1 MSEIDPNLVWL
12 GHVQPTGL
20 VVSPAILRRHG
31 HIPEDQTR
39 ADSEAVAELLSTET
53 EAPAL
58 IEHWPFFRDVLG
70 WAPAWVAGSPG
81 GPTVPDDLH
90 VHLTEADTRLAPTW
104 AVAEPDGGWQILVR
118 IEAPG
123 IAADTRGALEGWE
136 ATPHQ
141 RLERLLR
148 ETGVPTGL
156 LLTDTHLRLVH
167 APRGETSGWLEF
179 PLRELAK
186 VGGRPMLGGLKLVL
200 GSYRLQNDGSD
211 RRLPALL
218 RQSREAQAEVST
230 QLATQVLGALHELL
244 RGLHAADRSRIE
256 QLAASQP
263 AHLYEGLLSVLLRLV
278 FLLYA
283 EDRDLIPSSTDGAA
297 RALYDEGYGVRSL
310 HVRLL
315 GDEARNPDTMDERR
329 GAWSRLLALF
339 RIVHGGGGDGWIRGR
354 GGKLFDPAVFPFLQG
369 QDGPTDPPAPAPVS
383 DGCVLRILNGL
394 LILDGERL
402 SYRTL
407 DVEQIGSVYETVMG
421 FTVETATGPTIAI
434 KAGKNNRTP
443 VFVDLGA
450 LLARKG
456 TDRVKFLK
464 DEADRSG
471 APPSRVTSALGAAT
485 TTEAVAAALNPI
497 VDERGSPG
505 GQVLPPG
512 TPFLQPTDERRRSGS
527 HYTPRSLTEPIVRHA
542 LAPAFERIGESA
554 KPEDVLDLKVCD
566 PAMGSGAFLVEACR
580 QLATRLVAAWA
591 KHPNTRPVIPA
602 DEDEDLLARRLVAQ
616 RCLYGVDKNPMATDL
631 ARLSL
636 WLATLARDH
645 EFTFLD
651 HALRTGDSLVG
662 LTRSQIGAMTWGDDR
677 QGTLVSGIVNAR
689 IAEALQARA
698 EIRDAPDDVTRAV
711 QEVRLRGVES
721 KIAHV
726 RTVADAVV
734 ATFFMNEKPK
744 LREGARKA
752 LAALAPKPEDLWR
765 ISAERASTLRSGANP
780 ISPLHWEIEFPE
792 VFAQD
797 KSGFDAIVG
806 NPPFAGKNTIINGNR
821 DDYLSWL
828 QTLHEGMHGNADLV
842 AHFFRRAFNLLRKD
856 GALGLIATNTI
867 GQGDT
872 RASGLTRIIADG
884 GSIARASRRL
894 KWPGEAAVVV
904 SVVHILK
911 GHADSPVLDDKSV
924 RRISAYLVEGDLDT
938 SPIALA
944 ANARQA
950 FQGSIVLGMGF
961 TFDDHAADTGAAS
974 SLSRMNELIHS
985 NADNQK
991 VIFPY
996 IGGEEVSSDPRHA
1009 HRRYVINFFDRPLVR
1024 DHNLSSWSTSREEER
1039 NKYLKT
1045 GIVPGDY
1052 PGETAHDWPDLIQIV
1067 REKVKPERDRQ
1078 KREALRVRW
1087 WQFAEKRPGLT
1098 SSLQKSQHS
1107 LVVNR
1112 HSPHVS
1118 FCFLQNNA
1126 VFAESLIVIPGVSMG
1141 GFGVL
1146 QSRIHDLW
1154 VRTFS
1159 STLEDRVRYT
1169 PSDCYE
1175 TFPKPPHERLL
1186 ALQDIAVEYYEARAK
1201 AMQLKGAG
1209 LTDLYNRF
1217 HSSEE
1222 VSDHILLLRSL
1233 HHQLDVAVLRAYSW
1247 NHLAER
1253 AAPVFLDVTNEDDE
1267 RYQQRLFWTSTFR
1280 DEVIAHL
1287 LDLNKRCA
1295 VEEARQGISPA
1306 PENIDE
1312 EELEDA

>member
-31 HIPEDQTR
+31 HVPEDQSR
-39 ADSEAVAELLSTET
+39 ADSEAVAEQLSTDT
-53 EAPAL
+53 DGPAL
-58 IEHWPFFRDVLG
+58 VEHWPFFRDILG
-70 WAPAWVAGSPG
+70 WSPTWVAGSPG
-81 GPTVPDDLH
+81 GPPVPDELH
-90 VHLTEADTRLAPTW
+90 VPLPEVETRLAPTW

-186 VGGRPMLGGLKLVL
+186 VGGRPMLGGLKLLL

-244 RGLHAADRSRIE
+244 RGLHAADRVRIE
-256 QLAASQP
+256 RLAATQP

-283 EDRDLIPSSTDGAA
+283 EDRDLIPSNTDGAA
-297 RALYDEGYGVRSL
+297 RTLYDEGYGVRSL

-329 GAWSRLLALF
+329 GAWGRLLALF

-369 QDGPTDPPAPAPVS
+369 QDAPTDPPAPAPVS

-443 VFVDLGA
+443 VFVDLGE

-456 TDRVKFLK
+456 TDRIKFLK

-471 APPSRVTSALGAAT
+471 APPSRVTSALGTAT
-485 TTEAVAAALNPI
+485 TPEALAAALNPI

-542 LAPAFERIGESA
+542 LAPAFERIGENA
-554 KPEDVLDLKVCD
+554 RPEDVLDLKVCD

-591 KHPNTRPVIPA
+591 KHPSTRPAIPA
-602 DEDEDLLARRLVAQ
+602 DEDEDLLSRRMVTQ
-616 RCLYGVDKNPMATDL
+616 RCIYGVDKNHRAVDL

-651 HALRTGDSLVG
+651 HALKCGDSLIG
-662 LTRSQIGAMTWGDDR
+662 LTADHIAAAHWDEYQLGLPLFSHLVRDKVENVAKGRVDIQNAPETTKRAIQELRHRNIESEVAQI
-677 QGTLVSGIVNAR
+677 
-689 IAEALQARA
+689 
-698 EIRDAPDDVTRAV
+698 
-711 QEVRLRGVES
+711 RLLGN
-721 KIAHV
+721 
-726 RTVADAVV
+726 AVV
-734 ATFFMNEKPK
+734 AAFF
-744 LREGARKA
+744 
-752 LAALAPKPEDLWR
+752 
-765 ISAERASTLRSGANP
+765 SAEKTKEREKERANVESYLSGISLRWDLVEQCARRLSYIGFRITP
-780 ISPLHWEIEFPE
+780 FHWHIEFPE
-792 VFAQD
+792 VFNRD
-797 KSGFDAIVG
+797 NGGFDAIVG
-806 NPPFAGKNTIINGNR
+806 NPPFLGGKRISTHFG
-821 DDYLSWL
+821 DQYLSWI
-828 QTLHEGMHGNADLV
+828 LHFYKNADGNSDLV
-842 AHFFRRAFNLLRKD
+842 AYFFRLCHSLLRN
-856 GALGLIATNTI
+856 GGVFGLISTNTI
-867 GQGDT
+867 AQGDT
-872 RASGLTRIIADG
+872 RTTGLAYVLSKGATII
-884 GSIARASRRL
+884 RATRRL
-894 KWPGEAAVVV
+894 PWPGEAAVIV
-904 SVVHILK
+904 SVIHVAKIELQPKNSTGILSE
-911 GHADSPVLDDKSV
+911 AILDGRQV
-924 RRISAYLVEGDLDT
+924 RRISAFLVEGDRDADPARLFEN
-938 SPIALA
+938 SGKSFKGWEIA
-944 ANARQA
+944 
-950 FQGSIVLGMGF
+950 GSGF
-961 TFDDHAADTGAAS
+961 TFDDGAGS
-974 SLSRMNELIHS
+974 GSPTSIFDMNRLIQKNPE
-985 NADNQK
+985 NAK
-991 VIFPY
+991 RIFPF
-996 IGGEEVSSDPRHA
+996 IGGEELNTSPTQSH
-1009 HRRYVINFFDRPLVR
+1009 HRYVIDFSDLTEDEARR
-1024 DHNLSSWSTSREEER
+1024 
-1039 NKYLKT
+1039 
-1045 GIVPGDY
+1045 G
-1052 PGETAHDWPDLIQIV
+1052 WPDLFEIV
-1067 REKVKPERDRQ
+1067 EKTVKPERDSQ
-1078 KREALRVRW
+1078 KRESRRRYW
-1087 WQFAEKRPGLT
+1087 WQFGERQPALRRVT
-1098 SSLQKSQHS
+1098 SNIDHVIITSQTTKYLCFVRVKTGTVFSHK
-1107 LVVNR
+1107 LVV
-1112 HSPHVS
+1112 
-1118 FCFLQNNA
+1118 
-1126 VFAESLIVIPGVSMG
+1126 FALE
-1141 GFGVL
+1141 GFSAISAL
-1146 QSRIHDLW
+1146 QSRIHELW
-1154 VRTFS
+1154 VLNFGS
-1159 STLEDRVRYT
+1159 SMKDDPVYT
-1169 PSDCYE
+1169 PSDCFR
-1175 TFPKPPHERLL
+1175 TFPFP
-1186 ALQDIAVEYYEARAK
+1186 ADYECNPSLEAAGEKYHTFRANL
-1201 AMQLKGAG
+1201 MVSRNEG
-1209 LTDLYNRF
+1209 LTKTYNRF
-1217 HSSEE
+1217 HARNEKQA
-1222 VSDHILLLRSL
+1222 DIAQLRTL
-1233 HHQLDVAVLRAYSW
+1233 HHEMDVAVLRAYGW
-1247 NHLAER
+1247 NDLADRAMPEFIDQEVDEGKPTKTRFDWPADFKDEVLARLLELNKER
-1253 AAPVFLDVTNEDDE
+1253 AD
-1267 RYQQRLFWTSTFR
+1267 
-1280 DEVIAHL
+1280 
-1287 LDLNKRCA
+1287 
-1295 VEEARQGISPA
+1295 EEARQGIIVRR
-1306 PENIDE
+1306 ENVDQ